1 VGSIPIA
8 DVMKVGADKAAR
20 GPLTGL
26 RVLDLTRLLPGPM
39 ATLHLA
45 DQGAEVIKIEDTGLG
60 DYARTFGPGADQA
73 NAEGK
78 DSPFFRMLNRNKKSL
93 RLDLKQAAGVAAFL
107 RLAATADVIFES
119 FRPGVVDRLG
129 IGYAA
134 VRAINPRIVYCAITG
149 YGQTG
154 PWAHYAGHDLNYIAM
169 TGLLEQN
176 GTPGSAPAIP
186 DFQIGDLLG
195 GSLTSLVGV
204 LTAVIGAKATGQG
217 CHVDVAMADA
227 ILVHS
232 VLPLAA
238 TQTPEGLAHR
248 GEGEMTGTLP
258 GYGVYATADDRYLA
272 VGAIES
278 KFWRTLCAA
287 VGLPALATV
296 EMTNAAVMKDARAAL
311 AAVIKTQ
318 PLAHW
323 EKTLVPLDCCVT
335 PVLRVDEAVNH
346 PQFIARQVIVDEAG
360 LTQCAP
366 PFKLSHWP
374 PPDMQPAA
382 ASGADSAA
390 VLQTA
395 GYSADEIETLRR
407 DGVI

>member
-1 VGSIPIA
+1 
-8 DVMKVGADKAAR
+8 MKVGADNAAR

-169 TGLLEQN
+169 AGLLAQN

-227 ILVHS
+227 LLAHS

-238 TQTPEGLAHR
+238 VLLIPRIGLAPR
-248 GEGEMTGTLP
+248 GEGDMTGASP
-258 GYGVYATADDRYLA
+258 GYGVYTPRRMSVISRSVRLSPSS
-272 VGAIES
+272 GA
-278 KFWRTLCAA
+278 RCAMRA
-287 VGLPALATV
+287 VGLPALA
-296 EMTNAAVMKDARAAL
+296 DGR
-311 AAVIKTQ
+311 
-318 PLAHW
+318 
-323 EKTLVPLDCCVT
+323 D
-335 PVLRVDEAVNH
+335 D
-346 PQFIARQVIVDEAG
+346 
-360 LTQCAP
+360 QC
-366 PFKLSHWP
+366 
-374 PPDMQPAA
+374 
-382 ASGADSAA
+382 
-390 VLQTA
+390 
-395 GYSADEIETLRR
+395 RR
-407 DGVI
+407 